1 MITEKTKGESLLF
14 LSGLVIIHTLL
25 LVWKAE
31 YSYFLSDVTF
41 FRTTQSLYMLELIRK
56 VEIEKTEN
64 EVKRKEDG
72 RKRKKGG
79 VSLEIRKGKNYKV

>member
-1 MITEKTKGESLLF
+1 
-14 LSGLVIIHTLL
+14 
-25 LVWKAE
+25 
-31 YSYFLSDVTF
+31 
-41 FRTTQSLYMLELIRK
+41 MLELIRK